1 MIISKKVVGLVAVL
15 ALAAAAFIVFMPAVS
30 SAQVPVDANDILCYT
45 EEEAN
50 QMLMDGFELNF
61 PVCDEDEDEGGG
73 GNPPPPPPPPED
85 EGGDDTTPPADNDN
99 SSSSSSSGGGGGKPR
114 IAGSGGEVLGTTTV
128 ACDTPLL
135 TTYLGVGKAND
146 LVETVKL
153 QLFLSTELGLEN
165 LVTGAFDPATHAA
178 VEQFQL
184 KYAEEVLAPWVPFGL
199 ASAETPT
206 GYVYKTTQRMINN
219 IHCEALEIP
228 MPQLP

>member
-85 EGGDDTTPPADNDN
+85 EGGDDTIPPADNN
-99 SSSSSSSGGGGGKPR
+99 NSSSSSSGGGGGKPR

>member
-1 MIISKKVVGLVAVL
+1 
-15 ALAAAAFIVFMPAVS
+15 
-30 SAQVPVDANDILCYT
+30 
-45 EEEAN
+45 
-50 QMLMDGFELNF
+50 MLMDGFELNF
-61 PVCDEDEDEGGG
+61 PVCGEDEDEGGEDDDEDTG
-73 GNPPPPPPPPED
+73 GGD

-128 ACDTPLL
+128 ACDPPLL
-135 TTYLGVGKAND
+135 TAYLGVGKAND

-153 QLFLSTELGLEN
+153 QLFLTNELGLEN

-184 KYAEEVLAPWVPFGL
+184 KYADQVLAPWLPFGL

-206 GYVYKTTQRMINN
+206 GYVYKTTQRMINK

>member
-30 SAQVPVDANDILCYT
+30 SAQVTDGEELANDAICQ
-45 EEEAN
+45 A
-50 QMLMDGFELNF
+50 FEPMPGLF
-61 PVCDEDEDEGGG
+61 GDQDCGSSGG

-85 EGGDDTTPPADNDN
+85 EGGDDTIPPADNN
-99 SSSSSSSGGGGGKPR
+99 NSSSSSSGGGGGKPR